1 MYYKVLLD
9 GKSFHGGEL
18 SVMYDID
25 YQELADDIA
34 NDELIA
40 ALWQEEFENE
50 SRIADSYPHD
60 KRWEQAV
67 ENVRRMQ

>member
-1 MYYKVLLD
+1 M
-9 GKSFHGGEL
+9 
-18 SVMYDID
+18 MYDID

-40 ALWQEEFENE
+40 ALWQEELENE

-67 ENVRRMQ
+67 EKLRRMQ

>member
-1 MYYKVLLD
+1 M
-9 GKSFHGGEL
+9 G
-18 SVMYDID
+18 DID
-25 YQELADDIA
+25 YDELADDLA

-40 ALWQEEFENE
+40 ALWREEFEQE

-60 KRWEQAV
+60 ERWQQAV